1 MYPMSNELVIPKE
14 VPSNQVLQTL
24 SQRYNELEP
33 SAISSALTL
42 LKVAAE
48 LQGALNQHFA
58 RYNLSQ
64 GRFVV
69 LIMLYTASEAEMYC
83 SDIAD
88 SIGVSR
94 ATITGLLDGLE
105 REGLIKRADDRE
117 DRRRIMVR
125 LTANGRRLLE
135 RILPDHFRKI
145 AGMMS
150 NLSENERR
158 KMMELLGRV
167 REGVSVLLKP

>member
-1 MYPMSNELVIPKE
+1 MSAELVILKE
-14 VPSNQVLQTL
+14 IPSNQVLHDL
-24 SQRYNELEP
+24 SQRYNELDP

-48 LQGALNQHFA
+48 LQVALNQHFA
-58 RYNLSQ
+58 HYNLSQ

-69 LIMLYTASEAEMYC
+69 LIMLYTTPGTEMCC

-105 REGLIKRADDRE
+105 REGLLKRVDDRE
-117 DRRRIMVR
+117 DRRRITVT
-125 LTANGRRLLE
+125 LTANGRKLLE

-150 NLSENERR
+150 NLSENDRR